1 MLIPLAATIHRRA
14 PPPVLLAA
22 DPEKV
27 YRRAEFWAPDSC
39 TLLELANVLGRWESS
54 SEWSERTEFA
64 LAQARRDEDMAQGA
78 TKERYDYAQRNG
90 LVERVALQQ
99 NVPKLPF
106 TNAPLAAALG
116 RSVADF
122 EEMPVRPAA
131 VDVLFDALV
140 QSKSSLIA
148 SEVCDKRRAALL
160 TSDGAVD
167 EGALA
172 AGLYKSRALVIF
184 SWVFFGKGRL
194 YGFAAVGKVV
204 IDSLGLFEKLPPEIA
219 PYADWIY
226 IFAAL
231 ALAVQATR
239 SQAAVAVSTS
249 DYETVSAEEAEAS
262 AELAKGDEAKYSTVF
277 EKWAAKSQ
285 REATASAAEGS
296 DGAALDPSKI
306 TSEPWFF
313 PLCFVLFGILGRSIL
328 AGS

>member
-1 MLIPLAATIHRRA
+1 MLIPLAATVHRRA
-14 PPPVLLAA
+14 PPPALLAA
-22 DPEKV
+22 DPERV
-27 YRRAEFWAPDSC
+27 FRRAEFWSPDSC

-54 SEWSERTEFA
+54 AEWSERTEFA

-78 TKERYDYAQRNG
+78 TKERYDYAQRNS

-106 TNAPLAAALG
+106 TNALLAAAFG
-116 RSVADF
+116 KSVAEF
-122 EEMPVRPAA
+122 EEMPVRTAA
-131 VDVLFDALV
+131 IDVLFDALV
-140 QSKSSLIA
+140 QSKSSLLA
-148 SEVCDKRRAALL
+148 ADVCDKRRAALL
-160 TSDGAVD
+160 TAGGAVD

-172 AGLYKSRALVIF
+172 AGLYKSRTLVIF

-194 YGFAAVGKVV
+194 YGFAAVGKVI
-204 IDSLGLFEKLPPEIA
+204 IDSLGLFERLPPEIA
-219 PYADWIY
+219 PYADYIY

-249 DYETVSAEEAEAS
+249 DYETVSAEEAAAS
-262 AELAKGDEAKYSTVF
+262 AELAKGDEATYSTVF
-277 EKWAAKSQ
+277 EKWAAKSAKQ
-285 REATASAAEGS
+285 GTPAAAEGGG
-296 DGAALDPSKI
+296 GAALDPAKI

-313 PLCFVLFGILGRSIL
+313 PLCFVLFGILGRSVL